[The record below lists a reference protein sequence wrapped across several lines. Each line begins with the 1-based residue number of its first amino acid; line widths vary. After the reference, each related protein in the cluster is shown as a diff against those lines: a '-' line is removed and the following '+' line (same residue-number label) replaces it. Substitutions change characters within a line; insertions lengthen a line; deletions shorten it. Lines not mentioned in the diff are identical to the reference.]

1 MFGFYDHFSH
11 LSGSQNYRGYIE
23 LKKCRKNDGSSSD

>member
-11 LSGSQNYRGYIE
+11 LSGS
-23 LKKCRKNDGSSSD
+23 